1 MVDPM
6 TVLVVDDEQPLAR
19 IVGSYL
25 EAEGFT
31 VALAHDGPSAV
42 EAARASDPDLVV
54 LDVMMP
60 GFDGIEACRRIRAF
74 SDCYIIM
81 LTARDEE
88 IDKVVGLSVGADDYL
103 VKPFS
108 PRELVARVRAMLRRP
123 RTRPATRNRTGTSG
137 SPPRAWSWTPES
149 RKAWRSRAT
158 RTGTHPHRVRPAGRA
173 GRRPRRAFTRRQ
185 LIDDVWGSDWYGD
198 EHIVDVHIGHL
209 RRKLGDS
216 AADPTFIRTV
226 RGVGY
231 GMGPVKAPRPRLAV
245 RLMTAMALV
254 IAVGKYVTEPVK
266 KKQKQK
272 KNIRTSIRRRS
283 MATSGNTNVPLARA
297 SVTPRIGRPTSGD
310 LD

>member
-1 MVDPM
+1 VGQRH
-6 TVLVVDDEQPLAR
+6 VLVVDDEQPLAR

-25 EAEGFT
+25 QAEGFT

-42 EAARASDPDLVV
+42 EAARASDPELVV

-123 RTRPATRNRTGTSG
+123 RTRPATQEPDGDERLAAAGLVVD
-137 SPPRAWSWTPES
+137 PAS
-149 RKAWRSRAT
+149 RKAWRSSDELELELT
-158 RTGTHPHRVRPAGRA
+158 RTEFDLLAA
-173 GRRPRRAFTRRQ
+173 LAASPRRAFTRRQ

-231 GMGPVKAPRPRLAV
+231 GM
-245 RLMTAMALV
+245 
-254 IAVGKYVTEPVK
+254 
-266 KKQKQK
+266 
-272 KNIRTSIRRRS
+272 
-283 MATSGNTNVPLARA
+283 A
-297 SVTPRIGRPTSGD
+297 SP
-310 LD
+310 